1 MKKSQCT
8 RKNWVLKGITKN
20 MVNQQRIWALMMI
33 YLAFL
38 IISQKESIKTKKIM
52 NINRI
57 IKTIKMKMNLIK
69 IKTNNNMAK
78 MIRIFNNKQNN
89 NMITVY
95 LSKITQW
102 NNNLQSNNN

>member
-8 RKNWVLKGITKN
+8 RKNWVLKEIIKN

-57 IKTIKMKMNLIK
+57 TKTIKMKMNLIK

-95 LSKITQW
+95 LSKISQW